1 MDASWEQRA
10 RDALDAMTAGDRPIQ
25 RPTDRAGLDAIRA
38 RFARNAVTL
47 RALAHEGEGET
58 YSQWSLATPAG
69 LVNRA
74 KQYEVNAA
82 PPAPGC
88 LTSIRDYPHS
98 PSSWV
103 DGNDCLWS
111 ERPKPEPVKY
121 TWWDRVSEALVG
133 PLVFLMFAADALLI
147 IFVGVSCDGP
157 IDYGDPDSGGGGRYD
172 DVGGG
177 GRYDDGG

>member
-10 RDALDAMTAGDRPIQ
+10 QDALDAMTAGDRLTQ

-88 LTSIRDYPHS
+88 LTSRRDYPDL

-103 DGNDCLWS
+103 DVNDCLWS
-111 ERPKPEPVKY
+111 ERPKRPAEE
-121 TWWDRVSEALVG
+121 TWWDRVGEALAG
-133 PLVFLMFAADALLI
+133 PLVFLMFAAGALLI
-147 IFVGVSCDGP
+147 IFVGVSCGGDLH
-157 IDYGDPDSGGGGRYD
+157 DPDNYDDGRYD
-172 DVGGG
+172 DVGGSG
-177 GRYDDGG
+177 MGYDDGD